1 MSFSAPNYTQTPN
14 ELFALQSDM
23 EETELRVTLAIVRAT
38 FGWNAG
44 GQLAHLTLAML
55 MDDTGLS
62 KQGVLDGVKAGK
74 ERGTLR
80 TFKQG
85 REVYYG
91 LVVSGE
97 GTAAAAAKGQPSR
110 PKLIAPDGQL
120 SGPKDGQK
128 GQLSRPS
135 EKTKSQLSGP
145 NGSTQL
151 TQSVYSVDFKSQLSG
166 PKGVLFSPAGA
177 EKTGAQRQQ
186 TDRKDSE
193 RQTAAG
199 EDTPAPA
206 VAAAV
211 ADDQKASESQPSGA
225 DRTGT
230 PDGVHPA
237 NATTGHGL
245 TPVQANGGAGQSTT
259 PEKVPAARGAA
270 LAALHSALR
279 PLSAQELIDEL
290 PSRQHWLDIP
300 VERIRAMHDDFRA
313 RLGTKR
319 FRGDLIDA
327 LDREARQLA
336 NPTPT
341 PATPT
346 TQAAASDRVRALIGR
361 KP

>member
-1 MSFSAPNYTQTPN
+1 MSFSPPNYTQTPN

-23 EETELRVTLAIVRAT
+23 EHTELRVTLAIVRAT

-44 GQLAHLTLAML
+44 GQLAHLTLDML
-55 MDDTGLS
+55 MSDTGLS
-62 KQGVLDGVKAGK
+62 KQGVLNGVKAGK
-74 ERGTLR
+74 ERGTLA
-80 TFKQG
+80 TIKQG
-85 REVYYG
+85 RDVYYG

-120 SGPKDGQK
+120 SGLKEGQK

-166 PKGVLFSPAGA
+166 PKSALFSSTGE

-186 TDRKDSE
+186 TDRKDIKDKQQQGNS
-193 RQTAAG
+193 A
-199 EDTPAPA
+199 PAPA
-206 VAAAV
+206 AAAAV
-211 ADDQKASESQPSGA
+211 NEGQKGDQNQPSGA

-230 PDGVHPA
+230 PGGVNLA
-237 NATTGHGL
+237 NATTGHGI
-245 TPVQANGGAGQSTT
+245 TQATANAGQTT
-259 PEKVPAARGAA
+259 ATTTEKVPAARGAT

-279 PLSAQELIDEL
+279 PLPAQDLIDEL

-300 VERIRAMHDDFRA
+300 ANRVRELHDEYRTKF
-313 RLGTKR
+313 GSKR

-336 NPTPT
+336 APT
-341 PATPT
+341 APT
-346 TQAAASDRVRALIGR
+346 TTNVGDLVRARLKGTR
-361 KP
+361 

>member
-1 MSFSAPNYTQTPN
+1 MSFSPPNYTQTPN

-44 GQLAHLTLAML
+44 GQLAHLTLDML
-55 MDDTGLS
+55 TTETGLS
-62 KQGVLDGVKAGK
+62 KQGVLNGVKAGK
-74 ERGTLR
+74 ERGTL
-80 TFKQG
+80 TTIKQG
-85 REVYYG
+85 RDVYYG

-97 GTAAAAAKGQPSR
+97 GAAAAAAKGQPSR
-110 PKLIAPDGQL
+110 PKLIAPNGLL
-120 SGPKDGQK
+120 SGPKEAQK
-128 GQLSRPS
+128 GQLSRPN
-135 EKTKSQLSGP
+135 EKPKGQLSGP

-166 PKGVLFSPAGA
+166 PRSALFAPVGQ

-186 TDRKDSE
+186 TDRKDIKDK
-193 RQTAAG
+193 QQQQG
-199 EDTPAPA
+199 EGTPAPA
-206 VAAAV
+206 AAAV
-211 ADDQKASESQPSGA
+211 VESQTNGEGQPSGA

-230 PDGVHPA
+230 PTGVNPA

-245 TPVQANGGAGQSTT
+245 TQVQANGGAGQATT
-259 PEKVPAARGAA
+259 PEKIPAARGAT

-279 PLSAQELIDEL
+279 PLPAQDLIDEL

-300 VERIRAMHDDFRA
+300 ADRVREMHDEYRA
-313 RLGTKR
+313 RLGSKG

-336 NPTPT
+336 TPNPTAPT
-341 PATPT
+341 TPT
-346 TQAAASDRVRALIGR
+346 NVSDIVRARIQGR
-361 KP
+361 K